1 MKTKEITPCQQNQ
14 ALKKQFA
21 ELGLDL
27 EPGPGLNRSMCP
39 DTLSR
44 PYPSR

>member
-1 MKTKEITPCQQNQ
+1 MKNKEITPYQQNQ
-14 ALKKQFA
+14 ALKKEFT

-39 DTLSR
+39 DALGR
-44 PYPSR
+44 PYRS